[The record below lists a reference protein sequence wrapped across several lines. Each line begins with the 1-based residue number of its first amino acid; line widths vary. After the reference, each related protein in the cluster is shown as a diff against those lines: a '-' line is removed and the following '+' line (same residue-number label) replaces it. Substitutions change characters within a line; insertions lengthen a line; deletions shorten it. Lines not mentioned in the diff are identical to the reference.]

1 MVGKPRISR
10 RELRPYGG
18 TPVRR
23 EGRGQPGKGALRSP
37 LGSSTLA
44 GMCTAC
50 LCAAP
55 IERVILSCLVSRGL
69 SQRGRKMSLSRTQTL
84 PLPSSGSD
92 DRRADEIIEN
102 QIQAELRRSSHPA
115 IRRVTCH
122 FSSGVLI
129 LRGQVSSYYLKQIVK
144 STASYRLEGVTVV
157 RNQVEVVT
165 EEAANPGQ

>member
-1 MVGKPRISR
+1 
-10 RELRPYGG
+10 
-18 TPVRR
+18 
-23 EGRGQPGKGALRSP
+23 
-37 LGSSTLA
+37 
-44 GMCTAC
+44 
-50 LCAAP
+50 
-55 IERVILSCLVSRGL
+55 
-69 SQRGRKMSLSRTQTL
+69 MSLSRTQTL

-129 LRGQVSSYYLKQIVK
+129 LQGQVSSYYLKQIVK